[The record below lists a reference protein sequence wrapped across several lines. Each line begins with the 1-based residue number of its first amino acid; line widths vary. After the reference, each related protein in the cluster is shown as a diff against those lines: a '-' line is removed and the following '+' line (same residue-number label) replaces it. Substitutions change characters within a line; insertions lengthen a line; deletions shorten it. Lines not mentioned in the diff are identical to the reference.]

1 MSSPPYLLAHY
12 LSDNGGRL
20 TPFLPPTLLLS
31 RPSTQNPQEQ
41 ELTKSF
47 KATDILSL
55 KKSTSKSSQREA
67 ATTKSI
73 SASQSTPT
81 TSIAKKEKQKEAD
94 KEREEQ
100 TVEAAV
106 KDQHEGDEDG
116 EQEEEERDEEEEEEK
131 EEEFGEEPGGR
142 KGRRGQE
149 GEGGTSTILEEVALL
164 WGMVKDRPFAESK
177 FTQLALDRYV
187 FCRELPS
194 LTEDKMNMGVE
205 RMVLLLREAAHIAPQ
220 MACHRILVTY
230 KRKMSQALRRDR
242 EGYWLQDPVY
252 KNSEAGR
259 LVGLAAGVVL
269 RLCEEKDYGAY
280 FVELILD
287 ELLQQLYKPAK
298 GEVAE
303 GGKEGG
309 DGGIEEEKEEEE
321 KEQDEEEEEK
331 QEEDK
336 EQKEGKEDGDISG
349 GHRQGRKSQTE
360 TDHEREREKEF
371 AFRRQRDG
379 FAAAALFTCLC
390 KELRLLQR
398 VRALVYDIFLLNG
411 KLASLGPLA
420 AFFHLWPAVLGEKE
434 GVMARALLVC
444 FHEAYKHQRDTLKGG
459 SSSSSGSRKL
469 PSSSSSSSAAAA
481 VPMTLAVA
489 DSTATAATDIASAAA
504 TCGVDGETEAK
515 AWVAEMAYEGFSRY
529 VMGRERKNKDADD
542 DGVEAPEELAEE
554 FKAKLLLMDE
564 DEDDEVEE
572 EEVEEKG
579 KKAKKEA
586 ETEELVRA
594 LVLLA
599 SVQSLQWMEAN
610 VLQEYATGELTTPPG
625 MMRLLAGL
633 AREVTF
639 RDAIERKEGGMLR
652 RLLLCFS
659 EVLAAEDPHPEWQE
673 EDQPQHQQHQQDKE
687 ERKRRR
693 RYQATRL
700 WASKGLADLP
710 GVNVGELKPV
720 ISWFQSLPAE
730 ARDALLPI
738 HLLRTVVYN
747 QQRPHCCAIL
757 CSSSAV
763 SSTSSSFPCSTSIE
777 QQAEIELQGILHDLS
792 IRVASASVLDQM
804 THNTLHVAGGRGNRG
819 VGEKG
824 EGEEMGGGEDMKR
837 AAWTAEGGW
846 EHVEI
851 WHMFSNSRMDELD
864 YPNKKPSEIVVLEGD
879 VVGSPLLGAE
889 LRSLLLELR
898 FRPFPWDVLAL
909 SFVLPSGVQKAK
921 HRFKVGTH
929 ASALPKEAYVSRRGY
944 VLTHTGASKLTRVW
958 QQYDSVEE
966 CFMGEAAAG
975 RIVVLAPGDGRP
987 VIHMSSQDQ
996 LRATMRSNL
1005 QMSSYHHRGGKGGG
1019 RGEERGHS
1027 WGEGRNFGGERYP
1040 LQERQDPPSPGWTP
1054 SV

>member
-1 MSSPPYLLAHY
+1 M
-12 LSDNGGRL
+12 
-20 TPFLPPTLLLS
+20 
-31 RPSTQNPQEQ
+31 
-41 ELTKSF
+41 
-47 KATDILSL
+47 
-55 KKSTSKSSQREA
+55 
-67 ATTKSI
+67 
-73 SASQSTPT
+73 
-81 TSIAKKEKQKEAD
+81 
-94 KEREEQ
+94 
-100 TVEAAV
+100 
-106 KDQHEGDEDG
+106 
-116 EQEEEERDEEEEEEK
+116 
-131 EEEFGEEPGGR
+131 
-142 KGRRGQE
+142 

-194 LTEDKMNMGVE
+194 LTEEKMDGGVQ
-205 RMVLLLREAAHIAPQ
+205 RMVLLLREAAYIAPQ

-280 FVELILD
+280 FVELVLD

-298 GEVAE
+298 GEVVE

-309 DGGIEEEKEEEE
+309 EGGMEEEKEEEE
-321 KEQDEEEEEK
+321 KEEEEEDEK
-331 QEEDK
+331 KQDENK
-336 EQKEGKEDGDISG
+336 EQKEGNEDDDSSG
-349 GHRQGRKSQTE
+349 GHRHRRKAE
-360 TDHEREREKEF
+360 ADHEREREKEF

-390 KELRLLQR
+390 KELGLLQR

-411 KLASLGPLA
+411 KLAPLGPLA

-444 FHEAYKHQRDTLKGG
+444 FHEAYKHQRDSLKVG
-459 SSSSSGSRKL
+459 
-469 PSSSSSSSAAAA
+469 SSSSSSSSSRKLPSLSSSSPAAAA

-489 DSTATAATDIASAAA
+489 DSTATAATEAASAAVGG
-504 TCGVDGETEAK
+504 GVDGETEAK
-515 AWVAEMAYEGFSRY
+515 AWVAEMAYVGFSRY
-529 VMGRERKNKDADD
+529 VMGRGRKDKDADD
-542 DGVEAPEELAEE
+542 EGVKAPEVLAEE
-554 FKAKLLLMDE
+554 FKTNLLLMDG
-564 DEDDEVEE
+564 DEEVNEKEE
-572 EEVEEKG
+572 EEEEIE
-579 KKAKKEA
+579 KARKEA
-586 ETEELVRA
+586 ETEEVVRA

-599 SVQSLQWMEAN
+599 SVQSLQWVETN

-673 EDQPQHQQHQQDKE
+673 EDQPQHQQQQLDKE

-693 RYQATRL
+693 RYQTTRL

-720 ISWFQSLPAE
+720 ISWFQSLTAE
-730 ARDALLPI
+730 ARDAFLPP

-747 QQRPHCCAIL
+747 QQRPHCCAIIR
-757 CSSSAV
+757 SSSAL
-763 SSTSSSFPCSTSIE
+763 SSTSSSLPCSTAIE
-777 QQAEIELQGILHDLS
+777 QQAELELQSIVHDLS
-792 IRVASASVLDQM
+792 IRVANASVLDQM
-804 THNTLHVAGGRGNRG
+804 THNTLHVAGRRGKRG
-819 VGEKG
+819 VGEEG
-824 EGEEMGGGEDMKR
+824 EGEEMGGGEDLKQV
-837 AAWTAEGGW
+837 AWTAEGGW
-846 EHVEI
+846 EHLEI

-864 YPNKKPSEIVVLEGD
+864 YLNKKPSEIVILEGD
-879 VVGSPLLGAE
+879 VMGSPLLGAE

-909 SFVLPSGVQKAK
+909 SFVLPSGVQKAR

-944 VLTHTGASKLTRVW
+944 VLTHTGAAKLTRVW

-966 CFMGEAAAG
+966 CLMGEAAAG

-987 VIHMSSQDQ
+987 VIHVSSQDL
-996 LRATMRSNL
+996 LRATLRSNMP
-1005 QMSSYHHRGGKGGG
+1005 MSSYHHRGGKGGG
-1019 RGEERGHS
+1019 RGGERGHS
-1027 WGEGRNFGGERYP
+1027 WGEGRNFGGGRYP